1 MILIVLIIFIVLTIS
16 YVSDIVLII
25 FIVLIIS
32 YVSDIILIISYVSDI
47 ILIIS
52 YVSDIILIIFI
63 ILIISYVSDIILII
77 FIILIISYL
86 GETFGFNHVEASSH
100 GLPVIAFDMLAN
112 RESIATGVFVQYER
126 GRLIINLAD
135 AIVETYLLRH
145 RSISSAQERVRYVKE
160 TCATARSM
168 YRHWNSRQHSL
179 ALISLL
185 DEIIPLL

>member
-1 MILIVLIIFIVLTIS
+1 MLLLLQHIFIVTFIMYSHIIYSHSHVTMRTLQSVRNMILIVLIK
-16 YVSDIVLII
+16 
-25 FIVLIIS
+25 
-32 YVSDIILIISYVSDI
+32 SYVSDI

-63 ILIISYVSDIILII
+63 ILIKPYV
-77 FIILIISYL
+77 

-135 AIVETYLLRH
+135 AMVETYLLRH
-145 RSISSAQERVRYVKE
+145 RHRSMSSAKERVSYVME

-185 DEIIPLL
+185 DEIIIV

>member
-1 MILIVLIIFIVLTIS
+1 MYLLSSSS
-16 YVSDIVLII
+16 YV
-25 FIVLIIS
+25 
-32 YVSDIILIISYVSDI
+32 
-47 ILIIS
+47 
-52 YVSDIILIIFI
+52 
-63 ILIISYVSDIILII
+63 
-77 FIILIISYL
+77 

-135 AIVETYLLRH
+135 AMVETYLLRH
-145 RSISSAQERVRYVKE
+145 RYRSMSSAKERVRYVMK
-160 TCATARSM
+160 TCTTARSM

-185 DEIIPLL
+185 DEVIITG

>member
-1 MILIVLIIFIVLTIS
+1 MRTLQSVCNMILIVLIVLIKS
-16 YVSDIVLII
+16 YVSDIILIK
-25 FIVLIIS
+25 S
-32 YVSDIILIISYVSDI
+32 YVSVIMIIIILIISYVSDI
-47 ILIIS
+47 ILIKP
-52 YVSDIILIIFI
+52 YE
-63 ILIISYVSDIILII
+63 
-77 FIILIISYL
+77 

-126 GRLIINLAD
+126 GRLIANLAD

-145 RSISSAQERVRYVKE
+145 RHRSMSSAKERVSYVME

-185 DEIIPLL
+185 DEIIIT

>member
-1 MILIVLIIFIVLTIS
+1 MIL
-16 YVSDIVLII
+16 
-25 FIVLIIS
+25 IVLIIS
-32 YVSDIILIISYVSDI
+32 YVSDIIIM
-47 ILIIS
+47 
-52 YVSDIILIIFI
+52 IFI
-63 ILIISYVSDIILII
+63 VLMTPYV
-77 FIILIISYL
+77 

-135 AIVETYLLRH
+135 AMVETYLLRH
-145 RSISSAQERVRYVKE
+145 RHRSMSSAKERVSYVME
-160 TCATARSM
+160 TCTTARSM

-185 DEIIPLL
+185 DEIIIT